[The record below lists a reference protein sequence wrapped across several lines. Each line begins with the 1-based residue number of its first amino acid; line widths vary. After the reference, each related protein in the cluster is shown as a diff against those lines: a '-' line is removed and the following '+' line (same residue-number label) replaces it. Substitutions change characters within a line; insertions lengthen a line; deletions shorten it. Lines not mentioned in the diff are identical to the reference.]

1 MTDPELRLVLQTAL
15 LGEVGRRLRAVCYRN
30 RDEHVAIRF
39 YLDGPI
45 ASEDRESAACVVTE
59 VIAALPEHV
68 RISEELIQ
76 CDWPARLPP
85 NLPRVYQRRE

>member
-1 MTDPELRLVLQTAL
+1 MLQTAL
-15 LGEVGRRLRAVCYRN
+15 LGEVGPRLRAVCCRN
-30 RDEHVAIRF
+30 QDGHVAIQF

-45 ASEDRESAACVVTE
+45 ASDDRESAACVVTE

-76 CDWPARLPP
+76 CNWPARLPP
-85 NLPRVYQRRE
+85 DLPRVYQRRE